1 MRHSFSLLT
10 ILLLVLP
17 SVAAAQHGVDPPEA
31 IGQIEI
37 LDPAAEQLI
46 DPASTIEVLATDF
59 EWSEGPVWLP
69 EQNCVL
75 FSDIP
80 RNSIYKWKEGE
91 GLSLYLKPS
100 GYTGETPRGGEPG
113 SNGLMLDAQGRLV
126 MCQHGDAQVARMAA
140 PLSAPK
146 PVFDVIA
153 DKLDGKRL
161 NSPNDLVIHSSG
173 AIYFTDPPYGRL
185 KAFNDE
191 SRELDFQG
199 VYRVSP
205 EGELALLTKELVAP
219 NGIALSPDEQTLY
232 VAQSNGQRPIYMA
245 YRVQADGSID
255 AGRVLLNVKHLA
267 SRPGSPDGMAIDQDG
282 NLFAT
287 GPGGVLIITP
297 EGKHLGTIR
306 TGERIA
312 NCTFGGPDGRTLYM
326 TSDMHLCR
334 VRVKTAGLGF

>member
-1 MRHSFSLLT
+1 MRLPTLLFAA
-10 ILLLVLP
+10 VLFG
-17 SVAAAQHGVDPPEA
+17 VAANVNAQRAVDPPES
-31 IGQIEI
+31 IGEIEVV
-37 LDPAAEQLI
+37 DQAAEQLI
-46 DPASTIEVLATDF
+46 DPSATIEVLATDF
-59 EWSEGPVWLP
+59 EWSEGPVWLRD
-69 EQNCVL
+69 QGCVL

-80 RNSIYKWKEGE
+80 RNSIFKWKEGE

-113 SNGLMLDAQGRLV
+113 SNGLMIDAQGRLV

-140 PLSAPK
+140 PLSAPR
-146 PVFDVIA
+146 PVFEVIA

-185 KAFNDE
+185 KAFNDKT
-191 SRELDFQG
+191 RELDFQG

-205 EGELALLTKELVAP
+205 EGELSLLTKELVAP

-232 VAQSNGQRPIYMA
+232 VAQSNGERPIYMA
-245 YRVQADGSID
+245 YAVQADGSID
-255 AGRVLLNVKHLA
+255 DGRVLLNVKHLGR
-267 SRPGSPDGMAIDQDG
+267 RPGSPDGMAIDRDG

-287 GPGGVLIITP
+287 GPGGVLIISP
-297 EGKHLGTIR
+297 GGKHLATIR

-312 NCTFGGPDGRTLYM
+312 NCTFGGPDGRTLFM